1 MECTC
6 VTVHVSKHECEKHMW
21 MICGASVHVCVCVCV
36 CVCDLPLPPQCN
48 TMSPAETMLSGLFQK
63 GNG

>member
-36 CVCDLPLPPQCN
+36 CVCVYMYVCVYVCV
-48 TMSPAETMLSGLFQK
+48 
-63 GNG
+63 